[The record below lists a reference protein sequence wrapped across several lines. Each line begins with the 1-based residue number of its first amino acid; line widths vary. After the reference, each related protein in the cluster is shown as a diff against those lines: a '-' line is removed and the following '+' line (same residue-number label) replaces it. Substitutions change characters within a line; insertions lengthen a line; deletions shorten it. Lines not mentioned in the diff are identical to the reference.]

1 MGGTDQWVDRIR
13 STSRPA
19 RHSRHASSPTLRGVS
34 PPRKGRYT
42 ALGPTR
48 RGARRSLGTPRS
60 RQPARGLPKGKGTVA
75 EGADVYARRCTEGH
89 GDEGQGGDAEP
100 LVGGKGTLRSPRP
113 LKTVGSYWP
122 YATTVWD
129 YVDRAMPFDRP
140 GMLTVN
146 QVYAVVA
153 YLLAMNGIID
163 EAHGLSDSTLPDV
176 RMPNRDSFVPASE
189 TDLRTEPSRAVD
201 GK

>member
-1 MGGTDQWVDRIR
+1 MGRLDPIDFKVGVALSPCLLDYASWSFAASQGPEYGTGAYP
-13 STSRPA
+13 TSA
-19 RHSRHASSPTLRGVS
+19 LVEAWDLSI
-34 PPRKGRYT
+34 PPDGE
-42 ALGPTR
+42 
-48 RGARRSLGTPRS
+48 
-60 RQPARGLPKGKGTVA
+60 GLPKGKGTVA
-75 EGADVYARRCTEGH
+75 EGAEVYARRCTEGH

-122 YATTVWD
+122 YVTTASD
-129 YVDRAMPFDRP
+129 YVNRAMPVDRP

-146 QVYAVVA
+146 QAYAVVA
-153 YLLAMNGIID
+153 HQLAMNGIID
-163 EAHGLSDSTLPDV
+163 EAHELSDSTLPDV

-201 GK
+201 GE